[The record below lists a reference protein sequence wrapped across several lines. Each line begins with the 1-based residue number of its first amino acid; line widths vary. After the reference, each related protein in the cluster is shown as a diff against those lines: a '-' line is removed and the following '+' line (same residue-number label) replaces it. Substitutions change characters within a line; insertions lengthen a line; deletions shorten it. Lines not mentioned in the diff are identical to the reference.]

1 MAAVTSVRRA
11 PNILVSGTP
20 GTGKTTLATSLAVR
34 TNLLGALHTKLKV
47 EPIYLQDKLSFQYIN
62 IGDMVSSIFLLMY
75 MNEELYELVRRSV
88 QIKTKG
94 YHAGRDEEFDS
105 FIFDEA
111 AEDKVTI

>member
-1 MAAVTSVRRA
+1 MAAQSF
-11 PNILVSGTP
+11 
-20 GTGKTTLATSLAVR
+20 
-34 TNLLGALHTKLKV
+34 V
-47 EPIYLQDKLSFQYIN
+47 E
-62 IGDMVSSIFLLMY
+62 GDLRVYNFYDGCL
-75 MNEELYELVRRSV
+75 